1 MFTDIV
7 SSTELATQLG
17 DYAWRDRLA
26 DYHGLAVRLLDKHR
40 GREIGTTGDG
50 VMAIFDSPARAVRC
64 ATELAAATVDLGLAQ
79 RAGLHTGEVEHV
91 GTDVRGIA
99 VHLAARVAASASAGE
114 VVVSSTTNLLLT
126 GSGIATTSRGLQTL
140 KGIEQPVEL
149 FVVSG

>member
-7 SSTELATQLG
+7 SSTELVAQLG

-26 DYHGLAVRLLDKHR
+26 DYHELAVRTLDKHR

-50 VMAIFDSPARAVRC
+50 IMAIFDSPARAVRC
-64 ATELAAATVDLGLAQ
+64 AVELAAATADLSLAQ

-99 VHLAARVAASASAGE
+99 VHLAARVAAAAGAGE
-114 VVVSSTTNLLLT
+114 VLVSATTNLLLT
-126 GSGIATTSRGLQTL
+126 GSGVGTTSRGLHTL
-140 KGIEQPVEL
+140 KGIEQQVEL
-149 FVVSG
+149 FAVSG